1 MILSVSV
8 MDRAKTKDM
17 IIVYLLKQTSTHDS
31 AFIIGQPVKC
41 VESTL
46 GQSLILNEPLTQTA
60 RQFV

>member
-8 MDRAKTKDM
+8 IDRTKTKEM
-17 IIVYLLKQTSTHDS
+17 ITVYLLKQTPTHDS
-31 AFIIGQPVKC
+31 AFIIGQPVIC

-46 GQSLILNEPLTQTA
+46 GESLILNEPLTQTA